1 MISVRT
7 MATPKPFTMCQGSP
21 ANRSSQ
27 SELFF
32 SPPRLPSRS
41 SCASVL
47 NPMVASAQANSNA
60 AAIAVHSENSPQTA
74 TGIAI
79 SAQGSMPRPNIA
91 PRFTSAGLGASA
103 TFGPSIPGTG
113 GNDIA
118 GDCCAAATVA
128 CGMTDGGCRM
138 AMRCNAGLMVGSTCV
153 GASAGFH
160 AFWAGSI
167 CVDGMDCGITC
178 VPVGIAR
185 VPCDC
190 GTGLGIVNRC
200 DHLRCARVG
209 LAGHL
214 FPDYLSCAHIGL
226 PDRLRCFA
234 EPWHRARADGVFA
247 GYVVLQSPQR
257 ARIVGRFNKRGHRL
271 RIAIRCATIV
281 GRNPRLRIQRIHG
294 DRLQQIVRR
303 APLRPIRIKRRTE
316 RGHRARRKSRKI
328 GAACRRTFQH
338 GHHRLRAEHR
348 LTRSGERQY
357 ARHRPPIGHFI
368 RFRAI
373 NDFRRDE
380 PRRAHH
386 QTGTRHMAF
395 AFAHSDAEIHQYRA
409 GARHHHIRRLDI
421 AVHDAGRTRPDAAP
435 SATPSPPCAGAR
447 VRSTRRAAA
456 AGNRRRR
463 GNHAKSSSHI
473 DGRHRPAHAIP
484 SPWHPNQAGKSTCS
498 RQPGCLLPDSMRLSR
513 SYFHRTWRADYAREL
528 TGWGKRHVPHVE
540 V

>member
-1 MISVRT
+1 MVSDKPSAATANMISVRT

-60 AAIAVHSENSPQTA
+60 AAIAAHSENSPQTA

-103 TFGPSIPGTG
+103 TFGPSIPDTG

-190 GTGLGIVNRC
+190 G
-200 DHLRCARVG
+200 
-209 LAGHL
+209 
-214 FPDYLSCAHIGL
+214 
-226 PDRLRCFA
+226 
-234 EPWHRARADGVFA
+234 
-247 GYVVLQSPQR
+247 
-257 ARIVGRFNKRGHRL
+257 
-271 RIAIRCATIV
+271 
-281 GRNPRLRIQRIHG
+281 
-294 DRLQQIVRR
+294 IVRVLSTLGS
-303 APLRPIRIKRRTE
+303 ASESTLVSASSTGAITCVALASDWLVTCFPIT
-316 RGHRARRKSRKI
+316 
-328 GAACRRTFQH
+328 
-338 GHHRLRAEHR
+338 
-348 LTRSGERQY
+348 
-357 ARHRPPIGHFI
+357 
-368 RFRAI
+368 
-373 NDFRRDE
+373 
-380 PRRAHH
+380 
-386 QTGTRHMAF
+386 
-395 AFAHSDAEIHQYRA
+395 
-409 GARHHHIRRLDI
+409 
-421 AVHDAGRTRPDAAP
+421 
-435 SATPSPPCAGAR
+435 
-447 VRSTRRAAA
+447 
-456 AGNRRRR
+456 
-463 GNHAKSSSHI
+463 
-473 DGRHRPAHAIP
+473 
-484 SPWHPNQAGKSTCS
+484 
-498 RQPGCLLPDSMRLSR
+498 
-513 SYFHRTWRADYAREL
+513 
-528 TGWGKRHVPHVE
+528 
-540 V
+540 